1 VRVGA
6 RCAELF
12 AKRTPPLLGLAVR
25 GSIGPGADKA
35 QATFRD
41 ELLALAREST
51 EVSWRELRRGVDEL
65 DGFTR
70 PVQDPLHTPP
80 RRPYRVKW

>member
-1 VRVGA
+1 V
-6 RCAELF
+6 ELF

-25 GSIGPGADKA
+25 GSIGPDAAKA

-70 PVQDPLHTPP
+70 PVAEPLRSAP
-80 RRPYRVKW
+80 RRPARVKG